1 MHKALIMSATAL
13 MLNAMA
19 PTATLAEETDI
30 IDRPNFKSATGIF
43 DIDALEALGRVSEP
57 RVSPDGKRVL
67 FGVSYESV
75 PQNKSNRDLYVMN
88 IDGTGVTRI
97 TKTAQSENSAVWID
111 NGTRIAF
118 VYAEKGSSPQ
128 LWVMNADGTERH
140 AATNIEGG
148 IEGFLFSPD
157 QSKVVLIS
165 TVKYNRT
172 AADIYPDLPKATG
185 RVIDDL
191 MYKHWD
197 TWVTEIPHPFI
208 GSFDGQTVTDLK
220 DIMEGEPYEAPMRP
234 FGGVES
240 FAWSPDS
247 KILVYTSRKK
257 TGMEYALST
266 NSDLYAYNLTT
277 GTTTNLTEGMMGYDT
292 NPAFSPDGRYMAW
305 LSMERDGY
313 EADKNRLFIRDNAT
327 GQKTDLTSDW
337 DYTIEEFVW
346 NPNGKNIWFI
356 AYHQGVAPIFNMEVA
371 THKVTTVAEGLYDY
385 TTLAPVD
392 NKTIVTMRH
401 SMLRPNEIYRI
412 GPKTK
417 KGVKEDVAL
426 TDINGDIFAQLTM
439 PTIEAKKVPT
449 TDGKEMLTWVIYPPK
464 FDASQKY
471 PAILYCQGGPQSAV
485 SQFWSYRWNFAL
497 MASNGYIMIAPN
509 RRGVPG
515 FGTEWEEQI
524 SKDYPGQ
531 NMRDYLS
538 AVDYMKA
545 NEPAIDPARIGAT
558 GASYGGFSVYW
569 LAGNHDKR
577 FAALLAHAG
586 IFNTEA
592 QYLETEEM
600 WFANWD
606 MGGAFWDKDNAV
618 AQRTFATSPHRF
630 VDRWD
635 TPIMISHGEKDYRI
649 LASQGMAAFNAA
661 KMRGIPA
668 EMVIF
673 PDENHWIL
681 KPQNAVM
688 WQRLFFRWFDRW
700 LKPAK

>member
-30 IDRPNFKSATGIF
+30 IDRPDFKSATGIF
-43 DIDALEALGRVSEP
+43 DIDALESLGRVSEP

-545 NEPAIDPARIGAT
+545 NEQAIDPARIGAT

>member
-30 IDRPNFKSATGIF
+30 IDRPDFKSATGIF

-157 QSKVVLIS
+157 QSKVVLIR
-165 TVKYNRT
+165 TVKYNHT

-208 GSFDGQTVTDLK
+208 GAFDGQTITDLK

-464 FDASQKY
+464 FDASHKY

-606 MGGAFWDKDNAV
+606 MGGAFWDKDNAI

-700 LKPAK
+700 LKPTK

>member
-1 MHKALIMSATAL
+1 

-19 PTATLAEETDI
+19 PTATLAEEMDI
-30 IDRPNFKSATGIF
+30 IDRPDFKSATGIF

-157 QSKVVLIS
+157 QSKVVLIR

-172 AADIYPDLPKATG
+172 ASDIYPDLPKATG

-327 GQKTDLTSDW
+327 GQKTDLTSYW

-464 FDASQKY
+464 FDASKKY

>member
-30 IDRPNFKSATGIF
+30 IDRPDFKCATGIF

-157 QSKVVLIS
+157 QSKVVLIR

-172 AADIYPDLPKATG
+172 ASDIYPDLPKATG

-208 GSFDGQTVTDLK
+208 GAFDGQTVTDLK